1 MISTETIN
9 PQVLAFL
16 VQLSEDSKTRLRL
29 SYCTKNSVLNTAK
42 EYGYD
47 FTEME
52 YDKTLFGFE
61 AQIAENIGENF
72 TDPTF
77 SLWNLM
83 WGKTYLDYLLDGVVP
98 ILKLLSS
105 KHNLL

>member
-1 MISTETIN
+1 MISTKTIN

-16 VQLSEDSKTRLRL
+16 IQLSEDSKTRLRL
-29 SYCTKNSVLNTAK
+29 NYSSKDSVLNTAK
-42 EYGYD
+42 EFGYD
-47 FTEME
+47 FTEIE
-52 YDKTLFGFE
+52 YDKTLFDFE
-61 AQIAENIGENF
+61 AQVAENIWENF

-83 WGKTYLDYLLDGVVP
+83 WGKTYLDYLLDDIVP

-105 KHNLL
+105 KHNLP